1 MREVERANDFL
12 ALKHLCGK
20 TLNKQMDTTDI
31 AYTLCY
37 PGNTGLMSDIVKS
50 SLIK

>member
-12 ALKHLCGK
+12 ALKHLLGK
-20 TLNKQMDTTDI
+20 KFNKIKDTTDI
-31 AYTLCY
+31 AYILCY
-37 PGNTGLMSDIVKS
+37 PGNTGLMSDIVKP